1 MDTFEN
7 MGARTDRKLSPTVN
21 LKKQQYKTWFTR
33 QMPTSDN
40 CSVASAKQHNMSAV
54 YS

>member
-21 LKKQQYKTWFTR
+21 LKKQQYKT
-33 QMPTSDN
+33 
-40 CSVASAKQHNMSAV
+40 
-54 YS
+54 